1 MISLALTR
9 KFLWTQ
15 VQRYPQAVS
24 LVGLFVSLSSPSPG
38 TRPLE
43 VADLSQA
50 QPPPTQVEFSFF
62 FFFQTLIK
70 APAGQ
75 QWIHCLLKSKI
86 QAVSSRHWL
95 PPRAPAAHPS
105 WMGCTGGTSTY
116 SIAPPPHRCPC
127 SPPVGEFCRVSGHV
141 YFEAGTPRPPLSVC
155 PLSPAGPQSHKWPLC
170 SSEEGWPRKAHRGLS
185 PC

>member
-50 QPPPTQVEFSFF
+50 QPPPTQVEFSIFF
-62 FFFQTLIK
+62 FFSNINQGPSRSTVDSLSLEE
-70 APAGQ
+70 Q
-75 QWIHCLLKSKI
+75 D
-86 QAVSSRHWL
+86 SS
-95 PPRAPAAHPS
+95 
-105 WMGCTGGTSTY
+105 C
-116 SIAPPPHRCPC
+116 
-127 SPPVGEFCRVSGHV
+127 F
-141 YFEAGTPRPPLSVC
+141 
-155 PLSPAGPQSHKWPLC
+155 
-170 SSEEGWPRKAHRGLS
+170 
-185 PC
+185 

>member
-9 KFLWTQ
+9 KFLWTKKCR
-15 VQRYPQAVS
+15 RYPQAVS

-50 QPPPTQVEFSFF
+50 QPPPTQVEIFH

-75 QWIHCLLKSKI
+75 QWIHCLWKSKI
-86 QAVSSRHWL
+86 QAVSQQTLAASQG
-95 PPRAPAAHPS
+95 PAAHPS

-116 SIAPPPHRCPC
+116 SIAPV
-127 SPPVGEFCRVSGHV
+127 PVAAHVLLQLGSFAESVVMRDTLGGRVQ
-141 YFEAGTPRPPLSVC
+141 AP
-155 PLSPAGPQSHKWPLC
+155 
-170 SSEEGWPRKAHRGLS
+170 
-185 PC
+185 

>member
-1 MISLALTR
+1 MD
-9 KFLWTQ
+9 Q
-15 VQRYPQAVS
+15 VQRYLQAVT

-43 VADLSQA
+43 IVDLSQA
-50 QPPPTQVEFSFF
+50 WPPPTQVEFSTF

-86 QAVSSRHWL
+86 QAVSGRHWL

-105 WMGCTGGTSTY
+105 WMGCMG
-116 SIAPPPHRCPC
+116 APPPTVSHPPTHPHRVLLQLWSFAESVVMHTLRQGPRG
-127 SPPVGEFCRVSGHV
+127 PP
-141 YFEAGTPRPPLSVC
+141 VC
-155 PLSPAGPQSHKWPLC
+155 PLSPAGPQSHKRPLC
-170 SSEEGWPRKAHRGLS
+170 CSEEGWPRKAHWG
-185 PC
+185 